1 MKIAIIGDLH
11 LGYKQ
16 YGLDDREQDFY
27 DRWGQIIEDII
38 SRQNIDMVLQ
48 LGDIFDN
55 HIPSG
60 IALYAYEK
68 QLDKLL
74 QYNIPYYSITG
85 NHTLIRKQH
94 FMSPDEL
101 FTHLLDIQSLDDKNI
116 IINNVFIA
124 GVKYRSESKKEEL
137 VDEINRQAEA
147 AQQHN
152 GLKILLLHQA
162 VDVDLLYGAELSEQ
176 DLPTHIFDY
185 IFIGHLHSRIERKHG
200 NCLIIY
206 PGSIER
212 SNTTEARDEN
222 NRGKGFV
229 ILDTD
234 NNSYEVINIPCS
246 RRFIFMNVSKETD
259 MEMVREKIRGYSHK
273 PIVELNFK
281 AIDVHKAHE
290 IGHIIADDCLRLS
303 INVANEQ
310 ESDDDEELLVDK
322 SISSIQNMLE
332 ERMSKKQAVFAYEML
347 EIFNKNKT
355 SSDNI
360 DSAIALSDDFFK
372 ENY

>member
-55 HIPSG
+55 HIPSA

-124 GVKYRSESKKEEL
+124 GVKYRSESKK
-137 VDEINRQAEA
+137 
-147 AQQHN
+147 
-152 GLKILLLHQA
+152 KSLL
-162 VDVDLLYGAELSEQ
+162 
-176 DLPTHIFDY
+176 T
-185 IFIGHLHSRIERKHG
+185 R
-200 NCLIIY
+200 
-206 PGSIER
+206 
-212 SNTTEARDEN
+212 
-222 NRGKGFV
+222 
-229 ILDTD
+229 
-234 NNSYEVINIPCS
+234 
-246 RRFIFMNVSKETD
+246 
-259 MEMVREKIRGYSHK
+259 
-273 PIVELNFK
+273 
-281 AIDVHKAHE
+281 
-290 IGHIIADDCLRLS
+290 
-303 INVANEQ
+303 
-310 ESDDDEELLVDK
+310 
-322 SISSIQNMLE
+322 
-332 ERMSKKQAVFAYEML
+332 
-347 EIFNKNKT
+347 
-355 SSDNI
+355 
-360 DSAIALSDDFFK
+360 
-372 ENY
+372 